1 MSLSEGSP
9 FCDRGDTQ
17 PSIATPCSSGTE
29 SNSRPSSRTNKRRRP
44 VADDNI
50 SSAINSANS
59 ALQSIVMKIGSN
71 SKPQQQA
78 APSHIDLF
86 FNSLAAQFKL
96 IPAANQPSAM
106 LQLQSIITQATIQ
119 QQFMAPPSLP
129 AASAANTQTNAPQ
142 DYSAMGVSDYRPQ
155 YMQL

>member
-1 MSLSEGSP
+1 
-9 FCDRGDTQ
+9 
-17 PSIATPCSSGTE
+17 
-29 SNSRPSSRTNKRRRP
+29 
-44 VADDNI
+44 
-50 SSAINSANS
+50 
-59 ALQSIVMKIGSN
+59 MKIGSN

-106 LQLQSIITQATIQ
+106 LQQQSITTQAMVNPPQ
-119 QQFMAPPSLP
+119 QQFMTPPSLP
-129 AASAANTQTNAPQ
+129 AASAANTQSNIAPQ

>member
-9 FCDRGDTQ
+9 FCERADTQ
-17 PSIATPCSSGTE
+17 PSMATPCSSGTE
-29 SNSRPSSRTNKRRRP
+29 SRPSSRTTKRRRP

-119 QQFMAPPSLP
+119 PQFMAPPSLP